1 MPDQVWETGNTKST
15 ENTEGKR
22 GQKKGNREVQREIPK
37 LEFKYPQ

>member
-22 GQKKGNREVQREIPK
+22 GAGDRKQGSTRGIPK
-37 LEFKYPQ
+37 LEFNYPQ